1 MENPVHVLTKSEQNI
16 RIIKNPMK
24 QWRNK
29 IARSGNR
36 EITFVT
42 RKINWKRVERFYI
55 EDSGR
60 RNVINNSLL
69 ILQPAILT

>member
-69 ILQPAILT
+69 ILQSAILT

>member
-1 MENPVHVLTKSEQNI
+1 MENPVHVFTKSEQKI

-29 IARSGNR
+29 IARSGNH
-36 EITFVT
+36 ETTFVT
-42 RKINWKRVERFYI
+42 RKMNWKRAERFYM

-60 RNVINNSLL
+60 QNVINNSLL
-69 ILQPAILT
+69 VLEPAILT